1 MTPEQQKQWMQQ
13 WRYAAVRL
21 AEIKREELAR
31 MTDEEAL
38 QASKDLLAIAQYAY
52 KDPRYRTYSGLI
64 EQQRL
69 FRKLNPEE
77 DPNDGD

>member
-1 MTPEQQKQWMQQ
+1 
-13 WRYAAVRL
+13 
-21 AEIKREELAR
+21 